1 MTAPD
6 EQGRPIIHTED
17 PDARNERERWV
28 LVMGSNAKPEALIQE
43 YETTGAHASGS
54 SYVRPG
60 KTIPADD
67 FGTAD
72 LPHEV
77 RHKLYKF
84 LEEQKARRPKP
95 HRT

>member
-1 MTAPD
+1 MTALD
-6 EQGRPIIHTED
+6 EQGRPIIHIEAS
-17 PDARNERERWV
+17 DARNERERWIM
-28 LVMGSNAKPEALIQE
+28 VMGSDGSPEALIQE

-54 SYVRPG
+54 PHVRPG
-60 KTIPADD
+60 RTIPADD

-84 LEEQKARRPKP
+84 LEKQKGPGS
-95 HRT
+95 